1 MELNDKSKPKVL
13 VVATH
18 NRDKVR
24 ELSAFLKPHFD
35 SILDVGTYGFA
46 GEIDET
52 GATYAENAKIK
63 VEACYEYL
71 CLNRPE
77 LLEKNLL
84 WLLADDSG
92 FSVKALGGNPG
103 VYSARYGGEISYV
116 ERFALLNNEV
126 ILSGSKERAAAF
138 VCVLAVRTPEGKFLT
153 FEGRLEGE
161 LAEIP
166 KGDAGFGYDP
176 IMYLPE
182 YGATVAELPFAEKN
196 RISHRAG
203 AARAFA
209 DYLEEK

>member
-1 MELNDKSKPKVL
+1 MKPNDKTKPKIL

-24 ELSAFLKPHFD
+24 ELSAFFAPYFD
-35 SILDVGTYGFA
+35 SISDVGTYGFT

-52 GATYAENAKIK
+52 GVTYTENARIK

-77 LLEKNLL
+77 LLEENLL

-92 FSVKALGGNPG
+92 LSVKALGGNPG
-103 VYSARYGGEISYV
+103 VYSARYGGEISYI
-116 ERFALLNNEV
+116 ERFTLLNREV
-126 ILSGSKERAAAF
+126 VMSSSKERAAAF
-138 VCVLAVRTPEGKFLT
+138 VCVLAVRTPEGKLLT

-176 IMYLPE
+176 IIYLPE
-182 YGATVAELPFAEKN
+182 YGVTVAELPFSVKN
-196 RISHRAG
+196 RISHRAR
-203 AARAFA
+203 AAQAFV